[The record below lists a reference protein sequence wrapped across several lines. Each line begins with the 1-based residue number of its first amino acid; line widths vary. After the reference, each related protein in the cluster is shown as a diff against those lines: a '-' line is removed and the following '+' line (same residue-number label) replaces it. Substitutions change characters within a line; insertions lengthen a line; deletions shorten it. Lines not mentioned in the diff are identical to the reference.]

1 MTLESVELVEGV
13 DFGEIFLV
21 LVDVGGAI
29 EASIWEI
36 ESAGVR
42 YSVGRHVR
50 IEEKRRWEVTNL
62 ILDFGNNVVQ
72 ERSIALLSDLKEYND

>member
-13 DFGEIFLV
+13 DFGDFFQV
-21 LVDVGGAI
+21 LVDAGGAI
-29 EASIWEI
+29 ETSIGEM
-36 ESAGVR
+36 ESAGVPRPSGR
-42 YSVGRHVR
+42 YVR
-50 IEEKRRWEVTNL
+50 IEEKKRWADTNL